1 MSDSSD
7 DKMPI
12 KYVLIGDST
21 TLKIITE
28 FSTGNPTQKTKKEIN
43 RIFNKLAK
51 LPNKKYDERN
61 KITAKDENYY
71 FMNVKPDL
79 LFIVLANSQYPER
92 YVFELISK
100 IVEENIPTM
109 VNDETRE
116 LNPSGRQALK
126 ELVNKYQDIKNIN
139 KIAEIQEDVNAIKID
154 DNFILM
160 KEQLSEFK
168 LGDKIKINFKE
179 CHIAICPNGG
189 LIGICKK
196 KGYLDITK
204 GSKIN
209 KNIII
214 MNQNGQ
220 RKIYIPIEWNYKYK
234 WIVDFEFNY
243 KEQLYAICN
252 EGSIYK
258 INILNIKA
266 EPKISSELFKNEE
279 IEKCKL
285 YKNGFIALTVEGKR
299 KKKR

>member
-109 VNDETRE
+109 INDETQE
-116 LNPSGRQALK
+116 LNPTGRQALK
-126 ELVNKYQDIKNIN
+126 DLVDKYQDIKNIS
-139 KIAEIQEDVNAIKID
+139 KIAEIQKDVDELKVDMKKNITKMVESV
-154 DNFILM
+154 DNVQDLQN
-160 KEQLSEFK
+160 KSEQLKLESQDYKDNSVTLRKITWWQNFK
-168 LGDKIKINFKE
+168 LWII
-179 CHIAICPNGG
+179 
-189 LIGICKK
+189 LIGVI
-196 KGYLDITK
+196 LVIVL
-204 GSKIN
+204 
-209 KNIII
+209 III
-214 MNQNGQ
+214 L
-220 RKIYIPIEWNYKYK
+220 
-234 WIVDFEFNY
+234 VT
-243 KEQLYAICN
+243 C
-252 EGSIYK
+252 
-258 INILNIKA
+258 
-266 EPKISSELFKNEE
+266 
-279 IEKCKL
+279 
-285 YKNGFIALTVEGKR
+285 T
-299 KKKR
+299 

>member
-109 VNDETRE
+109 INDETKE
-116 LNPSGRQALK
+116 LNPNGRQALK

-139 KIAEIQEDVNAIKID
+139 KIAEIQEDVNAIKVDMKKNINNMVQSLD
-154 DNFILM
+154 DVNDLQN
-160 KEQLSEFK
+160 KSEQLKLESEDYK
-168 LGDKIKINFKE
+168 KNAKE
-179 CHIAICPNGG
+179 
-189 LIGICKK
+189 L
-196 KGYLDITK
+196 
-204 GSKIN
+204 
-209 KNIII
+209 KNITWWQNVKLWII
-214 MNQNGQ
+214 
-220 RKIYIPIEWNYKYK
+220 I
-234 WIVDFEFNY
+234 IV
-243 KEQLYAICN
+243 LVLIVV
-252 EGSIYK
+252 GI
-258 INILNIKA
+258 IVGIVVGT
-266 EPKISSELFKNEE
+266 SS
-279 IEKCKL
+279 
-285 YKNGFIALTVEGKR
+285 
-299 KKKR
+299 